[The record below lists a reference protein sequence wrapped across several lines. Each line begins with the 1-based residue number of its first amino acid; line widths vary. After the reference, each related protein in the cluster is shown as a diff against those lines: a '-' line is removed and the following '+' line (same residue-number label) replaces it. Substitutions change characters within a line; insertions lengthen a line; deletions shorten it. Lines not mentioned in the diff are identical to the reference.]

1 MCVCQ
6 VDGITRLAMLLQQ
19 IASERGGGTLSSSQ
33 AGRLQQ
39 SADFLRWLLAEAAS
53 LSPDART
60 AALW

>member
-1 MCVCQ
+1 MPRQ
-6 VDGITRLAMLLQQ
+6 VDGIGRLAALLQQ
-19 IASERGGGTLSSSQ
+19 VASERGEGTLTSGQ

-39 SADFLRWLLAEAAS
+39 SVDFLRWLLAEAAT

>member
-1 MCVCQ
+1 MPQ
-6 VDGITRLAMLLQQ
+6 VEGITRLATLLQQ
-19 IASERGGGTLSSSQ
+19 VSAERGGGRLSDAQ

-39 SADFLRWLLAEAAS
+39 GSDFLRWLLAEAAT